1 MRTIVHLFILLS
13 LAAALG
19 CIHER
24 TTSAAKVADIGDL
37 VKTRNRY
44 APRGCGYNWSSFQPD
59 VYAYDGI
66 PVEIKESESLKESE
80 PWGWSGA
87 LSALTLF
94 IFPWIEM
101 SHTHKTYALTFADE
115 DIPELVVE
123 TCTRQGKA
131 FTQIWSPFS
140 LLFFNSN
147 PELCFDKGKTYSHVS
162 YAFQS
167 EISEHLAVEDRA
179 AAYGIACKLKEL
191 EDSGSMNA
199 DLMARQWT
207 KQAMQGM
214 SIRHA
219 IAKGRSLLGAMDT
232 PQPFQVVKL
241 ECAVGSD
248 FSYRFELAKRDGGNL
263 TISDWSDI
271 RNAFMASIRAQYVAA
286 HKDVNS
292 RTLVVDF
299 AEYVVAEGR
308 IKGVAVVL
316 TISPQSVA
324 YDATTRKGRIA
335 VKIGANQFE
344 DVRRWMRKNIETI
357 ARDSNVAKEG
367 DALPSGAR
375 FYIGREKLDDNG
387 VFEMEFKTE

>member
-1 MRTIVHLFILLS
+1 
-13 LAAALG
+13 
-19 CIHER
+19 
-24 TTSAAKVADIGDL
+24 
-37 VKTRNRY
+37 
-44 APRGCGYNWSSFQPD
+44 
-59 VYAYDGI
+59 
-66 PVEIKESESLKESE
+66 
-80 PWGWSGA
+80 
-87 LSALTLF
+87 
-94 IFPWIEM
+94 
-101 SHTHKTYALTFADE
+101 
-115 DIPELVVE
+115 
-123 TCTRQGKA
+123 
-131 FTQIWSPFS
+131 
-140 LLFFNSN
+140 
-147 PELCFDKGKTYSHVS
+147 
-162 YAFQS
+162 
-167 EISEHLAVEDRA
+167 
-179 AAYGIACKLKEL
+179 
-191 EDSGSMNA
+191 MNA